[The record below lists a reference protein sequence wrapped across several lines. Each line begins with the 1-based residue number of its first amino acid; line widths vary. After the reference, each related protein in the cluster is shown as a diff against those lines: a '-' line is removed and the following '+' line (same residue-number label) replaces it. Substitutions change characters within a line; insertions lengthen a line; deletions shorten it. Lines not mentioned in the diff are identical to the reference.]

1 MCTKC
6 LYQFVLQSS
15 SRVGLVRM
23 SSTARLEA
31 SVRLGVCFLVCL
43 CDLLC
48 CARVVPLCS
57 KKWFPSMGSFVL
69 VSKCISSFKLGPVSH
84 HVPK

>member
-31 SVRLGVCFLVCL
+31 CVRLGVCFSVCL

-57 KKWFPSMGSFVL
+57 KRWFSSMGSFVL
-69 VSKCISSFKLGPVSH
+69 VSKCISSFKLGPVSPY
-84 HVPK
+84 VPR